1 MKILVVDDEKPLAE
15 FLQKGLV
22 EEGHAVDMAF
32 DGNEG
37 FHKAT
42 TDHYDLLILDWMMP
56 GMEGIEVCQK
66 LRDAGSDVLIILLTV
81 HTQDEFVIKGFN
93 AGANDYIRKPF
104 SFKEL
109 QARIQALSR
118 LKNTPK
124 PLKLLVGDLEVDLIS
139 KKVMRGTKT
148 LYLSNK
154 EFSLLE
160 CLVRHKGRVVSKSE
174 ILKDVWDIDFDPQ
187 SNIVEVF
194 INSLRKKV
202 DDGFNPK
209 LIQTVRGVG
218 YSIDDI

>member
-15 FLQKGLV
+15 FLQKGLI
-22 EEGHAVDMAF
+22 EEGHSVDIAF

-37 FHKAT
+37 YQKAS

-56 GMEGIEVCQK
+56 GMEGNEVCQK
-66 LRDAGSDVLIILLTV
+66 LRDGGSDVLIILLTV
-81 HTQDEFVIKGFN
+81 HTQDEYAIKGFQS
-93 AGANDYIRKPF
+93 GANDYIRKPF

-109 QARIQALSR
+109 QARIAALTK

-124 PLKLLVGDLEVDLIS
+124 PLRLVVNDLEVDLIS
-139 KKVMRGTKT
+139 KKVTRNGKI

-154 EFSLLE
+154 EFALLE
-160 CLVRHKGRVVSKSE
+160 CLVRHKGRVVSKTE

-218 YSIDDI
+218 YSIDDL

>member
-15 FLQKGLV
+15 FLQKGLS
-22 EEGHAVDMAF
+22 EEGHSVEVAF
-32 DGNEG
+32 DGLEG
-37 FHKAT
+37 FNKANA
-42 TDHYDLLILDWMMP
+42 DKFDLVILDWMMP
-56 GMEGIEVCQK
+56 GMEGVEVCQK
-66 LRDAGSDVLIILLTV
+66 LRQSQPELLIILLTV
-81 HTQDEFVIKGFN
+81 HTQDEYVIKGFN
-93 AGANDYIRKPF
+93 AGANDYVRKPF

-109 QARIQALSR
+109 TARIQALTR

-124 PLKLLVGDLEVDLIS
+124 PLKLIVGELEIDLIG
-139 KKVMRGTKT
+139 KKVSRSNKAM
-148 LYLSNK
+148 YLSNK

-174 ILKDVWDIDFDPQ
+174 ILKEVWDIDFDPQ

-194 INSLRKKV
+194 INSLRKKI
-202 DDGFNPK
+202 DDGFTPK

>member
-1 MKILVVDDEKPLAE
+1 MKILVVDDERPLAE

-22 EEGHAVDMAF
+22 EEGHNVDMAF

-37 FHKAT
+37 FQKAS

-56 GMEGIEVCQK
+56 GMEGVEVCQK

-81 HTQDEFVIKGFN
+81 HTQDEYVIKGFN

-109 QARIQALSR
+109 QARIQALSK

-139 KKVMRGTKT
+139 KKVSRGTKT

>member
-1 MKILVVDDEKPLAE
+1 MKILVVDDERPLAE

-22 EEGHAVDMAF
+22 EEGHTVDMAF

-37 FHKAT
+37 FQKAS

-56 GMEGIEVCQK
+56 GMEGVEVCQK

-81 HTQDEFVIKGFN
+81 HTQDEYVIKGFN

-109 QARIQALSR
+109 QARIQALSK

-139 KKVMRGTKT
+139 KKVSRSTKT

-154 EFSLLE
+154 EFALLE